1 MSARQDTLRLRLELL
16 RMRAQIER
24 TEIAVAVVDLKAGT
38 RRLRQ
43 FAAAASSVGAA
54 TTGGSGGWLSQ
65 IVSAISKRPWLGGVV
80 VGALRT
86 ARRHPW
92 LALFAVGAVLIAARW
107 QLHRSAPAQ
116 EPAAEPTAEPANADA
131 PGPSAGEAGESAE
144 SGPARAAH
152 SRGTD

>member
-1 MSARQDTLRLRLELL
+1 VSARQDALRLRLELL

-24 TEIAVAVVDLKAGT
+24 TEIAAAVVDLRVGT

-43 FAAAASSVGAA
+43 FGAAASSVGAA

-92 LALFAVGAVLIAARW
+92 LALVAVGAVVIAARW
-107 QLHRSAPAQ
+107 QMHGSAPAQ
-116 EPAAEPTAEPANADA
+116 EPAAEPAVEPAHADT
-131 PGPSAGEAGESAE
+131 PGPGAGEAG
-144 SGPARAAH
+144 
-152 SRGTD
+152 D

>member
-1 MSARQDTLRLRLELL
+1 MTARRETLRLRLELL
-16 RMRAQIER
+16 RMRAQIDR
-24 TEIAVAVVDLKAGT
+24 TEIAAAVVDLKVGT

-43 FAAAASSVGAA
+43 FGAAASSVGAA

-65 IVSAISKRPWLGGVV
+65 IVGAISKRPWLGGVV

-92 LALFAVGAVLIAARW
+92 LALVAVGAILIAARW

-116 EPAAEPTAEPANADA
+116 ESAAEPTAEPSDADA
-131 PGPSAGEAGESAE
+131 PGPSTGEAG
-144 SGPARAAH
+144 
-152 SRGTD
+152 D